1 MNTIPGETVQLPDV
15 QANNPDVMIGL
26 TRVGVTDVKKMV
38 EITRSDKRPI
48 ILIPTFDIFVDLPS
62 YRKGA
67 NLSRNLEAIDRTLEE
82 AVNRPVYRIEDL
94 CVDVAKRLLETHE
107 YATNAEVRMNGE
119 YMMKKKSPKT
129 GLECQEVYDIYADA
143 IVVRGGVT
151 RKTIGAK
158 VIAMTACPCAQE
170 ISKESAFKK
179 LEALGVDN
187 EVIDEFLED
196 MPMPTHNQ
204 RGIGTI
210 MIETGDGTRISIEK
224 IIEVI
229 ENSMS
234 SQMFELL
241 KREDEKFVVETAHKN
256 PKFVEDCVRAMAK
269 NLVKAFP
276 KLPDDAVIT
285 IEQVNEE
292 SIHRHNAFAERK
304 ATFGDLRKEVTVN
317 GLSVASPRKSKA
329 VKKKIAVRP
338 VKGKKAAAAKA
349 GAQPVKRT
357 KASSKN

>member
-1 MNTIPGETVQLPDV
+1 MITISGEIVQLPDV

-94 CVDVAKRLLETHE
+94 CVDVCRNLIETHE
-107 YATNAEVRMNGE
+107 YATNAEVRMKGE

-129 GLECQEVYDIYADA
+129 RLECQEVYDIYADA
-143 IVVRGGVT
+143 IVTRDGIV

-170 ISKESAFKK
+170 ISKEMAFGK
-179 LEALGVDN
+179 LQRLGVGD
-187 EVIDEFLED
+187 ETIIEFLND

-210 MIETGDGTRISIEK
+210 KIESGDDVKISIET
-224 IIEVI
+224 IIDII

-234 SQMFELL
+234 SQMYELL
-241 KREDEKFVVETAHKN
+241 KRDDEKHVVECAHKN
-256 PKFVEDCVRAMAK
+256 PKFVEDCVRTMAK
-269 NLVKAFP
+269 NLVQRFP
-276 KLPDDAVIT
+276 DLPGDAVIT

-292 SIHRHNAFAERK
+292 SIHRHNAFAERM
-304 ATFGDLRKEVTVN
+304 ATFAELKKEVLSN
-317 GLSVASPRKSKA
+317 GPIV
-329 VKKKIAVRP
+329 
-338 VKGKKAAAAKA
+338 
-349 GAQPVKRT
+349 
-357 KASSKN
+357 

>member
-1 MNTIPGETVQLPDV
+1 MKFVQLPDV
-15 QANNPDVMIGL
+15 QASNPDVMVGL
-26 TRVGVTDVKKMV
+26 TRVGVTEVKKMV

-82 AVNRPVYRIEDL
+82 ALNQPVYRIEDL

-107 YATNAEVRMNGE
+107 YASNAEVRMHGE

-143 IVVRGGVT
+143 IVVRGGII

-170 ISKESAFKK
+170 ISKETAFKK
-179 LEALGVDN
+179 LAALGVADN
-187 EVIDEFLED
+187 VIAEFLDD

-204 RGIGTI
+204 RGVGTI
-210 MIETGDGTRISIEK
+210 KIESGNDVKVSIEA
-224 IIEVI
+224 IIDII

-234 SQMFELL
+234 SQMYELL
-241 KREDEKFVVETAHKN
+241 KREDERYVVHSAHKN
-256 PKFVEDCVRAMAK
+256 PKFVEDCVRTMAK
-269 NLVKAFP
+269 NLVRKFP
-276 KLPDDAVIT
+276 SLPDDAVIT

-292 SIHRHNAFAERK
+292 SIHRHNAFAERM
-304 ATFGDLRKEVTVN
+304 ATFGELKKEMLSN
-317 GLSVASPRKSKA
+317 G
-329 VKKKIAVRP
+329 P
-338 VKGKKAAAAKA
+338 VL
-349 GAQPVKRT
+349 
-357 KASSKN
+357 